1 MSALPAGV
9 GRRPRAEELALAGVP
24 GVDGDVGSAR
34 WWESVAAVGTPVW
47 CPDGLVVGAGGQR
60 SGVPTVVFLH
70 RDGSD
75 RGAYLDLVGLTDR
88 SDLAAGIMR
97 RLPGTDVRIAAFG
110 VEPGFVASYGMVPFV
125 GELRSP
131 ADRDTPEARRW
142 WLGVLAG
149 SGPDPL
155 ARVRRQVLRQGVMR
169 SVVEVAG
176 SDRSAAPDRSA
187 AVLTGATGHDKG
199 TVEAIVW
206 DRPDGVAQP
215 AWVYRP
221 GTDVRSDVA
230 SDVASV
236 DSALEVGLLVLFDG
250 RPWAESVPVAPVLD
264 TLHASGRIPPTAAV
278 LLDAMGP
285 DRREADLART
295 PGYLDLL
302 ADDLLPRVVR
312 PVLAAHGLVLSDDP
326 RRTVV
331 AGQSYGGLAAFRAV
345 ARRPE
350 RFGASVSQSGSL
362 WWPDADEPGERAAVR
377 WLRSAPPRSARTVLQ
392 VGAYEGPITAANDAV
407 ARVIRERGEHLVHTV
422 VPGGHDWAWWS
433 NRLGA
438 GLVAALGR

>member
-1 MSALPAGV
+1 
-9 GRRPRAEELALAGVP
+9 
-24 GVDGDVGSAR
+24 
-34 WWESVAAVGTPVW
+34 
-47 CPDGLVVGAGGQR
+47 
-60 SGVPTVVFLH
+60 
-70 RDGSD
+70 
-75 RGAYLDLVGLTDR
+75 
-88 SDLAAGIMR
+88 
-97 RLPGTDVRIAAFG
+97 
-110 VEPGFVASYGMVPFV
+110 
-125 GELRSP
+125 
-131 ADRDTPEARRW
+131 
-142 WLGVLAG
+142 
-149 SGPDPL
+149 
-155 ARVRRQVLRQGVMR
+155 
-169 SVVEVAG
+169 
-176 SDRSAAPDRSA
+176 
-187 AVLTGATGHDKG
+187 
-199 TVEAIVW
+199 
-206 DRPDGVAQP
+206 
-215 AWVYRP
+215 
-221 GTDVRSDVA
+221 
-230 SDVASV
+230 
-236 DSALEVGLLVLFDG
+236 
-250 RPWAESVPVAPVLD
+250 
-264 TLHASGRIPPTAAV
+264 
-278 LLDAMGP
+278 MGP